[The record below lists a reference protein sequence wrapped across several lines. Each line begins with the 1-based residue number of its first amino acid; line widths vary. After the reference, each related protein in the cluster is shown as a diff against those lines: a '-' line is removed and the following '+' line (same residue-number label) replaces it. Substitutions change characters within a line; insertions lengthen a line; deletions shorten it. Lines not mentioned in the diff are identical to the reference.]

1 MTHEYIRE
9 KVIHYFSNNAR
20 YYISCY
26 NELSIEDNEHIINIA
41 TSILL
46 HKYNIIPFNP
56 GGFEKAFL
64 DNDLKQTFAQADS
77 TNKDAIYFYVML
89 VNNIRL

>member
-1 MTHEYIRE
+1 MTQEYIRE
-9 KVIHYFSNNAR
+9 KVEEYILNNGR
-20 YYISCY
+20 YYIPHY
-26 NELSIEDNEHIINIA
+26 NELSKDDNEHIINIA

-46 HKYNIIPFNP
+46 HKYDIVPFNP
-56 GGFEKAFL
+56 GGFVKAFL
-64 DNDLKQTFAQADS
+64 DNDLEQTFAQADS